1 MSPSRSTALRISS
14 CMTGTPE
21 SCTLSPVSL
30 RSSFISARMS
40 ATVLVSLLEAT
51 TSGSSESTIS
61 ASVPS
66 SDNSLPRMI
75 SLFLTVSMN
84 LS

>member
-1 MSPSRSTALRISS
+1 LRVEPAAGEIV
-14 CMTGTPE
+14 GHDLADFADDLAE
-21 SCTLSPVSL
+21 
-30 RSSFISARMS
+30 
-40 ATVLVSLLEAT
+40 LVAAT
-51 TSGSSESTIS
+51 TSGSSDSTIS

-75 SLFLTVSMN
+75 SLVLTVSMN

>member
-1 MSPSRSTALRISS
+1 
-14 CMTGTPE
+14 MTGTPDN
-21 SCTLSPVSL
+21 SALSPLSARSSAISL
-30 RSSFISARMS
+30 RISP
-40 ATVLVSLLEAT
+40 TTLLSLLLAT
-51 TSGSSESTIS
+51 TSGSSDSTIS

-75 SLFLTVSMN
+75 SLVLTVSMN

>member
-1 MSPSRSTALRISS
+1 MILRISP
-14 CMTGTPE
+14 T
-21 SCTLSPVSL
+21 TLPS
-30 RSSFISARMS
+30 
-40 ATVLVSLLEAT
+40 SLLET
-51 TSGSSESTIS
+51 TLGSSDSTIS

-75 SLFLTVSMN
+75 SLDLTVSAN

>member
-1 MSPSRSTALRISS
+1 MILRISP
-14 CMTGTPE
+14 MVFFNP
-21 SCTLSPVSL
+21 
-30 RSSFISARMS
+30 
-40 ATVLVSLLEAT
+40 LLPT
-51 TSGSSESTIS
+51 IDGSSESTIS

-75 SLFLTVSMN
+75 SLVLTVSSMN

>member
-1 MSPSRSTALRISS
+1 
-14 CMTGTPE
+14 MTGTPDN
-21 SCTLSPVSL
+21 SALRPLPL
-30 RSSFISARMS
+30 RSSAIDLRISPM
-40 ATVLVSLLEAT
+40 VLPSLLLAT
-51 TSGSSESTIS
+51 TSGSSDSTTS

-75 SLFLTVSMN
+75 SLVLTVSMN

>member
-1 MSPSRSTALRISS
+1 
-14 CMTGTPE
+14 MTGTPD
-21 SCTLSPVSL
+21 SSLVSPL
-30 RSSFISARMS
+30 PARSSVMILRMS
-40 ATVLVSLLEAT
+40 VMVFFSPLFPTID
-51 TSGSSESTIS
+51 GSSESTIS

-75 SLFLTVSMN
+75 SLVLTVSMN

>member
-1 MSPSRSTALRISS
+1 MILRIS
-14 CMTGTPE
+14 
-21 SCTLSPVSL
+21 
-30 RSSFISARMS
+30 
-40 ATVLVSLLEAT
+40 ATTLVSALLPTME
-51 TSGSSESTIS
+51 GSSDITIS

-75 SLFLTVSMN
+75 SFAFTVSTN

>member
-1 MSPSRSTALRISS
+1 MTGTPDNSAFSPLPARSSFIALRISP
-14 CMTGTPE
+14 T
-21 SCTLSPVSL
+21 
-30 RSSFISARMS
+30 
-40 ATVLVSLLEAT
+40 TVPSLLLAT
-51 TSGSSESTIS
+51 TSGSSDSTIS

-75 SLFLTVSMN
+75 SLDLTVSMN

>member
-1 MSPSRSTALRISS
+1 MIFRISP
-14 CMTGTPE
+14 T
-21 SCTLSPVSL
+21 TLVRL
-30 RSSFISARMS
+30 VL
-40 ATVLVSLLEAT
+40 ATIA
-51 TSGSSESTIS
+51 GSSDSTIS

-75 SLFLTVSMN
+75 SLLFTVSMN

>member
-1 MSPSRSTALRISS
+1 MILRISAI
-14 CMTGTPE
+14 
-21 SCTLSPVSL
+21 TLVRL
-30 RSSFISARMS
+30 LL
-40 ATVLVSLLEAT
+40 ATID
-51 TSGSSESTIS
+51 GSSDITIS

-75 SLFLTVSMN
+75 SLVFTVSTN